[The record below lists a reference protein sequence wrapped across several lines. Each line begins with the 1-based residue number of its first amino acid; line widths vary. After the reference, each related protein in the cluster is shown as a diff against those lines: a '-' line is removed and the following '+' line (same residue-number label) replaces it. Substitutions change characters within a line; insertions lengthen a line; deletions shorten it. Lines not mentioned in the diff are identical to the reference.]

1 MIPYPYDK
9 EMSFRE
15 RWREVKEHARVLIE
29 KYTHQQLR
37 QEEAL
42 LIILILGGLLAA
54 NLFLELIPDHL
65 AINSLIVIVP
75 QLISRRFSVASQR
88 SDEFMSS

>member
-1 MIPYPYDK
+1 
-9 EMSFRE
+9 
-15 RWREVKEHARVLIE
+15 VLIE
-29 KYTHQQLR
+29 KYSHQQLM

-54 NLFLELIPDHL
+54 NLFLQLIPDHL

-75 QLISRRFSVASQR
+75 QLISRRFSVKAQR
-88 SDEFMSS
+88 SDELLSP